1 MLADC
6 ISDMYKESGVC
17 LEVETDKEHDS
28 REAVC
33 DTSAR
38 LAALTNINLNSQF
51 PWSCCCYIKW
61 CFFFQACGIK
71 GTKKL
76 QPPEK
81 HTTATSDFNR
91 IEREFFLWV
100 IGLKLRTRCCKQVDF
115 WGYWLGAG
123 KCGGCVDDNSHLF
136 VAPGWKQL
144 AMRTTR

>member
-61 CFFFQACGIK
+61 FFFMSVGSK
-71 GTKKL
+71 GEKSYNHQRNIQL
-76 QPPEK
+76 PPPIL
-81 HTTATSDFNR
+81 TGL
-91 IEREFFLWV
+91 RE
-100 IGLKLRTRCCKQVDF
+100 
-115 WGYWLGAG
+115 
-123 KCGGCVDDNSHLF
+123 NSSS
-136 VAPGWKQL
+136 G
-144 AMRTTR
+144 

>member
-6 ISDMYKESGVC
+6 TSDMYKWSGVC
-17 LEVETDKEHDS
+17 FEVETDKEYDS

-61 CFFFQACGIK
+61 FFFHGRGIK

-81 HTTATSDFNR
+81 DTTSTSDSNR
-91 IEREFFLWV
+91 IGKEFFLWV
-100 IGLKLRTRCCKQVDF
+100 IGLKLRTRCCKQADF
-115 WGYWLGAG
+115 
-123 KCGGCVDDNSHLF
+123 
-136 VAPGWKQL
+136 
-144 AMRTTR
+144 